1 MDGRGA
7 AEDEERLQQKNCD
20 QQSPFLAR
28 IWNQVFNPRLSA
40 LFCRLAVK
48 LVEQVCLSSLVLDL
62 YSRAYSFSVKYS
74 PGSATLSPW
83 TCVSETAA
91 VLVKQDCGGG
101 RLLQFQWM
109 NLFPMTVFFV

>member
-1 MDGRGA
+1 MWAGAVRKEKLKEAQRIKKVGRGSGEYGQMDGRGA
-7 AEDEERLQQKNCD
+7 AEDEERLQQKSCD

-62 YSRAYSFSVKYS
+62 YSRA
-74 PGSATLSPW
+74 
-83 TCVSETAA
+83 
-91 VLVKQDCGGG
+91 
-101 RLLQFQWM
+101 
-109 NLFPMTVFFV
+109 